1 MVINQSSKEIT
12 GKIVYYGPALSGKTT
27 NLQYLH
33 EYLDPKEKGKLL
45 SISTEGDRTI
55 FFDFMPIELGQ
66 VKGFKLRLQLYT
78 VPGQTFYEETRK
90 RVLKGADGVVFVAD
104 SQKDMAK
111 ANKEAFEQLKVHLSE
126 NGLNPDKMPIVL
138 QFNKRDLKN
147 IMNFEEMDKALNPG
161 NLPFFEAIATEGVGV
176 EDTLKSISKLVVN
189 NILTQLTE
197 TQRITKVEKEKGK
210 KLQKDFFSM
219 DTKKLLTEIGVSTVD
234 TNKNKK
240 AEDLFVDEP
249 HEISADDK
257 TFSED
262 SSSMELFEQDE
273 AETSI
278 LAREEEEE
286 ALLLTEDEELRVPE
300 EENVDTGNFS
310 ITSGEIRL
318 KSGEKTTIP
327 LEIDGKKYK
336 LIIELKPE
344 E

>member
-12 GKIVYYGPALSGKTT
+12 AKIVYYGPALSGKTT

-55 FFDFMPIELGQ
+55 FFDFMPIELGE

-111 ANKEAFEQLKVHLSE
+111 ANKEAFEQLKMHLSE

-161 NLPFFEAIATEGVGV
+161 NIPFFEAIATEGVGV

-197 TQRITKVEKEKGK
+197 TQRITKERNAMGK
-210 KLQKDFFSM
+210 KLQKDFFAM
-219 DTKKLLTEIGVSTVD
+219 DTEKLLTEIGVSTA
-234 TNKNKK
+234 NNKK
-240 AEDLFVDEP
+240 KSAENLFVDEP
-249 HEISADDK
+249 HEISADES
-257 TFSED
+257 TSAVNGN
-262 SSSMELFEQDE
+262 SAELFEHDD
-273 AETSI
+273 AETS
-278 LAREEEEE
+278 LLSREGEEE
-286 ALLLTEDEELRVPE
+286 ALLLTEDEELKVPE
-300 EENVDTGNFS
+300 EESVDTGNFTS
-310 ITSGEIRL
+310 PSGEIKL
-318 KSGEKTTIP
+318 KSGEKTYLS
-327 LEIDGKKYK
+327 LEINGKKYK

>member
-12 GKIVYYGPALSGKTT
+12 AKIVYYGPALSGKTT

-33 EYLDPKEKGKLL
+33 EYLDPNEKGKLL

-55 FFDFMPIELGQ
+55 FFDFMPIELGE

-111 ANKEAFEQLKVHLSE
+111 ANKDAFEQLKIHLSE

-147 IMNFEEMDKALNPG
+147 IMTFEEMDKALNPG
-161 NLPFFEAIATEGVGV
+161 NIPFFEAIATEGVGV

-189 NILTQLTE
+189 NILVQLTE
-197 TQRITKVEKEKGK
+197 TQRITKEGNAKGK
-210 KLQKDFFSM
+210 KLQKDFFAM
-219 DTKKLLTEIGVSTVD
+219 DTKKLLTEIGVSTA
-234 TNKNKK
+234 NNKK
-240 AEDLFVDEP
+240 KSAESLFVDEP
-249 HEISADDK
+249 HEVPA
-257 TFSED
+257 SEGVSSE
-262 SSSMELFEQDE
+262 SSSSAELFEQDD

-278 LAREEEEE
+278 LAREGEEE
-286 ALLLTEDEELRVPE
+286 ALLLTEDEELKVPE
-300 EENVDTGNFS
+300 EEGVDTGNF
-310 ITSGEIRL
+310 TNPSGEIKL
-318 KSGEKTTIP
+318 KSGEKANIS
-327 LEIDGKKYK
+327 LEIDGKKYT
-336 LIIELKPE
+336 LIIELRSE